1 MSIQHYWPTL
11 NQIDACIHSEAEE
24 LSDALLLAVHN
35 PMQLVSS
42 TFSNTQPEL
51 KTEQDVLEHLLVTNR
66 PIPIVGESGGGKS
79 HLIRWLHAQL
89 KFHPTAK
96 QENWHM
102 VRIPKNATM
111 RQVLT
116 LILGDLQ
123 GEVFDSARKKIE
135 DVGTKL
141 SDELM
146 QDIFFTFLCEAL
158 RNNALDCRDKAK
170 RAQQNQDREA
180 LSLLKI
186 QATFTKHLSTCFAD
200 PVFQQAFSAEDKP
213 IANTIDRLIKSKS
226 YAEVEEKNYAVTCDD
241 FNFLTSY
248 EFEFSDF
255 NLLTKQAIEGLQ
267 LTSSDSKIAMAVEMT
282 NQAVNATTKLI
293 FNHLFQFSNGNFQDL
308 FVEIRTA
315 LKADNRVLVILV
327 EDLAAISAIDDV
339 LIDSLLQEDT
349 YDGVQ
354 TLCPL
359 KSVIATTDSNPT
371 YFARRETI
379 LTRSGFEWRIPNDN
393 DLRMVNVDAQPDIE
407 QVMAF
412 CARYLNAARHGIEAI
427 EAHFADNDDLTVLPV
442 WLSDAAIEQHEKQAL
457 DDFGYC
463 SLISGKGES
472 QKIALFPFNATAIRK
487 LAELKLYRK
496 NGQGEFNRTRFN
508 PRAVI
513 KEILIPILR
522 DNHADFVSE
531 KYPSANFARQHL
543 DLANDSLREW
553 VLREVDKSHNERV
566 MGFVAVYGEGDT
578 LLAQRGCLTNR
589 QAEVFHLPT
598 VFGEE
603 KTQPVKKVVP
613 STSTTAPTSK
623 STNSASLNRASTTS
637 GYGIEKSPTV
647 EPLCSACMQSASQ
660 CQCVSLPVAEKDPCA
675 SLEEEVNAWFA
686 EKRRL
691 SADVANDL
699 RKHLFH
705 LLESAPGLTRH
716 SVESAAKWTAW
727 SKLNDS
733 KSSLFQVVLKSA
745 QRYRI
750 AVPKAMAE
758 DQKPVL
764 HFCLASEVNNS
775 NESFALK
782 QQALAILRYAYYQ
795 KKGQGWDY
803 PQGFEDYTRYMD
815 FVQRWVPQ
823 AIQVCV
829 DYVRLDAP
837 LILARQWD
845 IARALGLKPEHKM
858 PKCMDLFVQEAEHIR
873 DRLVT
878 PINDDFAQLQ
888 EELLI
893 AWTQTRAE
901 MLKRL
906 ACKQKTGDPVAIEL
920 SAFQVAFKA
929 MKAHQGELFNASQ
942 RQLVKNALDH
952 VSPKLKQLASFTL
965 ECEKSD
971 ELRESLDTLREVY
984 KSLPREVCSDA
995 WGQLDARSMTVEA
1008 LQKTYKWDLITHA
1021 RKFEQ
1026 STDQVEQIELLYQID
1041 GDNLNLWC
1049 QVLDEWLEVSKYSL
1063 PRLEKLNQARGS
1075 DQLEQLEQ
1083 AVDLRLAEMSDNL
1096 SYLQEQA
1103 AEQSMSALVA
1113 NDALEVDV
1121 ENEEPAQ

>member
-1 MSIQHYWPTL
+1 
-11 NQIDACIHSEAEE
+11 
-24 LSDALLLAVHN
+24 
-35 PMQLVSS
+35 
-42 TFSNTQPEL
+42 
-51 KTEQDVLEHLLVTNR
+51 
-66 PIPIVGESGGGKS
+66 
-79 HLIRWLHAQL
+79 
-89 KFHPTAK
+89 
-96 QENWHM
+96 
-102 VRIPKNATM
+102 
-111 RQVLT
+111 
-116 LILGDLQ
+116 
-123 GEVFDSARKKIE
+123 
-135 DVGTKL
+135 
-141 SDELM
+141 M

-158 RNNALDCRDKAK
+158 RNNALDFRDKAK
-170 RAQQNQDREA
+170 QAQLNQDREA
-180 LSLLKI
+180 LSLLKM

-200 PVFQQAFSAEDKP
+200 PMFQQAFSAQDKP

-226 YAEVEEKNYAVTCDD
+226 YAEVEEKNYVVTSED

-248 EFEFSDF
+248 EFEFADF

-267 LTSSDSKIAMAVEMT
+267 LTSSDSKVAMAVEMT
-282 NQAVNATTKLI
+282 NQSVNAATKLI

-393 DLRMVNVDAQPDIE
+393 DLRMVNVDVQPDIE
-407 QVMAF
+407 QVTAF
-412 CARYLNAARHGIEAI
+412 CARYLNAARHGIESI
-427 EAHFADNDDLTVLPV
+427 EAHFADNDDLTALPV
-442 WLSDAAIEQHEKQAL
+442 WFSEETIEQHEKQAL

-472 QKIALFPFNATAIRK
+472 QEIALFPFNATAIRK

-496 NGQGEFNRTRFN
+496 NGRGEFNRTRFN

-522 DNHADFVSE
+522 DNHADFE
-531 KYPSANFARQHL
+531 RANYPSANFAKQHI
-543 DLANDSLREW
+543 DLANNSLREW
-553 VLREVDKSHNERV
+553 VLRDVEKTYIERV
-566 MGFVAVYGEGDT
+566 MGFVAVYGEGELHSD
-578 LLAQRGCLTNR
+578 LRASLTNR
-589 QAEVFHLPT
+589 QAEVFQLPA

-603 KTQPVKKVVP
+603 KMQPAKKVAI
-613 STSTTAPTSK
+613 STVTAAPTSAT
-623 STNSASLNRASTTS
+623 TNSASNSVSTPV
-637 GYGIEKSPTV
+637 GYHIDKSPTV
-647 EPLCSACMQSASQ
+647 ESPCSTCMQPASHCQCSA
-660 CQCVSLPVAEKDPCA
+660 VAVDPCA
-675 SLEEEVNAWFA
+675 HLEEEVNAWFA

-691 SADVANDL
+691 NASIANDL
-699 RKHLFH
+699 RRHLYTM
-705 LLESAPGLTRH
+705 LETAPGLTRY
-716 SVESAAKWTAW
+716 SVESTDKWTAW
-727 SKLNDS
+727 SKLNES
-733 KSSLFQVVLKSA
+733 KSSLFQVALKSA

-758 DQKPVL
+758 DHNPVL
-764 HFCLASEVNNS
+764 YFCSVNDVNNS

-782 QQALAILRYAYYQ
+782 QQTLAILRYDYYQ
-795 KKGQGWDY
+795 SKGQGWTY
-803 PQGFEDYTRYMD
+803 PQGFEDYIHYMN
-815 FVQRWVPQ
+815 FVQRWVPKAMQ
-823 AIQVCV
+823 ACV

-837 LILARQWD
+837 LILAKLWD
-845 IARALGLKPEHKM
+845 IARALGLKPVHTQRACIE
-858 PKCMDLFVQEAEHIR
+858 LFVQDAEHIR

-888 EELLI
+888 EELLS
-893 AWTQTRAE
+893 AWTQARAE

-906 ACKQKTGDPVAIEL
+906 ACKQKIGAPVAIEF
-920 SAFQVAFKA
+920 SAFRTAFNA

-942 RQLVKNALDH
+942 RQLVKNALAH
-952 VSPKLKQLASFTL
+952 VSPKLKQLACFTQ

-971 ELRESLDTLREVY
+971 ELRESLDILREVY
-984 KSLPREVCSDA
+984 KSLPSEVCTDA
-995 WGQLDARSMTVEA
+995 WGKLDARSMRVET
-1008 LQKTYKWDLITHA
+1008 LQNTYKWDLITHA
-1021 RKFEQ
+1021 RKFGE
-1026 STDQVEQIELLYQID
+1026 SADQVEQIELLYQID

-1063 PRLEKLNQARGS
+1063 SRLEKLNQARGS

-1083 AVDLRLAEMSDNL
+1083 AVDVQLAEMSDNL
-1096 SYLQEQA
+1096 DYLQEQA

-1113 NDALEVDV
+1113 NGVLEGDV

>member
-1 MSIQHYWPTL
+1 MSTQHYWPSL
-11 NQIDACIHSEAEE
+11 NQIAACIHSEAEE

-35 PMQLVSS
+35 PMQLVST
-42 TFSNTQPEL
+42 TFSNSKPEL
-51 KTEQDVLEHLLVTNR
+51 KTEQNVLEHLLVTNR
-66 PIPIVGESGGGKS
+66 PMPIVGESGGGKS

-96 QENWHM
+96 QENWHI

-116 LILGDLQ
+116 LMLGDLQ

-141 SDELM
+141 SGELM

-158 RNNALDCRDKAK
+158 RNNALDFRDKAK
-170 RAQQNQDREA
+170 QAQLNQDREA
-180 LSLLKI
+180 LSLLKM

-200 PVFQQAFSAEDKP
+200 PVFQQAFSAQDKP

-226 YAEVEEKNYAVTCDD
+226 YAEVEEKNYVVTSDD

-248 EFEFSDF
+248 EFEFADF

-267 LTSSDSKIAMAVEMT
+267 LTSSDSKVAMAVEMT
-282 NQAVNATTKLI
+282 NQAVNDATKLI

-379 LTRSGFEWRIPNDN
+379 LTRSGLEWRIPNDN
-393 DLRMVNVDAQPDIE
+393 DLRMVNVDVQPDIE
-407 QVMAF
+407 QVTAF
-412 CARYLNAARHGIEAI
+412 CARYLNAARHGIESI
-427 EAHFADNDDLTVLPV
+427 EAHFADNDDLTALPV
-442 WLSDAAIEQHEKQAL
+442 WFSEDTIEQHEKQAL

-472 QKIALFPFNATAIRK
+472 QEIALFPFNATAIRK

-496 NGQGEFNRTRFN
+496 NGRGEFNRTRFN

-522 DNHADFVSE
+522 DNHADFE
-531 KYPSANFARQHL
+531 QANYPSANFAKQHI
-543 DLANDSLREW
+543 DLANNSLREW
-553 VLREVDKSHNERV
+553 VLRDVEKAYIERV
-566 MGFVAVYGEGDT
+566 MGFVAVYGEGELHSD
-578 LLAQRGCLTNR
+578 LRASLTNR
-589 QAEVFHLPT
+589 QAEVFQLPA

-603 KTQPVKKVVP
+603 IMQPAKKVA
-613 STSTTAPTSK
+613 TSTVTAAPTSA
-623 STNSASLNRASTTS
+623 TPNRASNSVSTPA
-637 GYGIEKSPTV
+637 GYHIDKSPTV
-647 EPLCSACMQSASQ
+647 ESPCSTCMQSASH
-660 CQCVSLPVAEKDPCA
+660 CQCSAVAVDPCA
-675 SLEEEVNAWFA
+675 YLEEEVNAWFA

-691 SADVANDL
+691 NASIANDL
-699 RKHLFH
+699 RRHLYTM
-705 LLESAPGLTRH
+705 LETAPGLTRY
-716 SVESAAKWTAW
+716 SVESTDKWTAW
-727 SKLNDS
+727 SKLNES
-733 KSSLFQVVLKSA
+733 KSSLFQVALKSA

-758 DQKPVL
+758 DQNPVL
-764 HFCLASEVNNS
+764 YFCSVNDVNNS

-782 QQALAILRYAYYQ
+782 QQTLAILRYDYYQ
-795 KKGQGWDY
+795 SKGQGWTY
-803 PQGFEDYTRYMD
+803 PQGFEDYIHYMD
-815 FVQRWVPQ
+815 FVQRWVPKAMQ
-823 AIQVCV
+823 ACV
-829 DYVRLDAP
+829 DYMRLDAP
-837 LILARQWD
+837 LILAKLWD
-845 IARALGLKPEHKM
+845 IARALGLKPVHTQRACIE
-858 PKCMDLFVQEAEHIR
+858 LFVQDAEHIR

-888 EELLI
+888 EELLN
-893 AWTQTRAE
+893 AWTQARAE

-906 ACKQKTGDPVAIEL
+906 ACKQKVGAPVAIEF
-920 SAFQVAFKA
+920 SAFRTAFNA

-952 VSPKLKQLASFTL
+952 VSPKLKQLATFTR

-971 ELRESLDTLREVY
+971 ELRESLDILRDVY
-984 KSLPREVCSDA
+984 KSLPREVCTDA
-995 WGQLDARSMTVEA
+995 WGKLDARSMRVET
-1008 LQKTYKWDLITHA
+1008 LQNTYKWDLITHA
-1021 RKFEQ
+1021 RKFGQ
-1026 STDQVEQIELLYQID
+1026 SADQVEQIELLYQID
-1041 GDNLNLWC
+1041 GDTLNLWC

-1083 AVDLRLAEMSDNL
+1083 AVDMKLAEMSDNL
-1096 SYLQEQA
+1096 DYLQDQA
-1103 AEQSMSALVA
+1103 EEQSKSVT
-1113 NDALEVDV
+1113 NCALEVDV

>member
-11 NQIDACIHSEAEE
+11 NQIAACIHSEAEE

-35 PMQLVSS
+35 PMQLVST

-51 KTEQDVLEHLLVTNR
+51 KTEQNLLDHLLVTNR

-79 HLIRWLHAQL
+79 HLIRWLHAHL

-96 QENWHM
+96 QENWHI

-116 LILGDLQ
+116 LMLGDLQ
-123 GEVFDSARKKIE
+123 GEVFESARKKIDE
-135 DVGTKL
+135 VGTKL
-141 SDELM
+141 SDQFM
-146 QDIFFTFLCEAL
+146 QDMFFSFLCEAL
-158 RNNALDCRDKAK
+158 RKSHQESLDKAK
-170 RAQQNQDREA
+170 QAQQDQDKDA
-180 LSLLKI
+180 LQQWKS
-186 QATFTKHLSTCFAD
+186 QSTFTKHLSICFGD
-200 PVFQQAFSAEDKP
+200 PVFQKAFADSDKP
-213 IANTIDRLIKSKS
+213 MANTIERLIKSKS

-267 LTSSDSKIAMAVEMT
+267 LTSSDSKVVIAVDVT
-282 NQAVNATTKLI
+282 NQAVNAATKLI

-393 DLRMVNVDAQPDIE
+393 DLRMVNVDVQPDIE
-407 QVMAF
+407 QVTAF

-427 EAHFADNDDLTVLPV
+427 EAHFADNDDLTALPV

-463 SLISGKGES
+463 SFTSGKGES
-472 QKIALFPFNATAIRK
+472 QEIALFPFNATAIRK
-487 LAELKLYRK
+487 MAELKLYRK

-522 DNHADFVSE
+522 DNHADFE
-531 KYPSANFARQHL
+531 QANYPSANFAKQHI
-543 DLANDSLREW
+543 DLANNSLREW
-553 VLREVDKSHNERV
+553 VLRDVEKAYIERV
-566 MGFVAVYGEGDT
+566 MGFVAVYGEGE
-578 LLAQRGCLTNR
+578 LLSDLRSSLTNR
-589 QAEVFHLPT
+589 QAEVFQLPA

-603 KTQPVKKVVP
+603 IIKPIIESIIDKPTCQTCKQPLNRCQCSVVP
-613 STSTTAPTSK
+613 EAV
-623 STNSASLNRASTTS
+623 L
-637 GYGIEKSPTV
+637 
-647 EPLCSACMQSASQ
+647 
-660 CQCVSLPVAEKDPCA
+660 DPCA
-675 SLEEEVNAWFA
+675 HLEKAVNEWFA
-686 EKRRL
+686 EKSRL
-691 SADVANDL
+691 SSSIANDL
-699 RKHLFH
+699 RRHLYTM
-705 LLESAPGLTRH
+705 LENAPGLTRY
-716 SVESAAKWTAW
+716 SVESTDKWTAW

-758 DQKPVL
+758 DQNPVL
-764 HFCLASEVNNS
+764 YFCSVNDVNNS

-782 QQALAILRYAYYQ
+782 QQTLAILRYDFYQ
-795 KKGQGWDY
+795 RKGKGWNY
-803 PQGFEDYTRYMD
+803 SQGFEDYIHYMD
-815 FVQRWVPQ
+815 FVQRWVPKAMQ
-823 AIQVCV
+823 ACV

-837 LILARQWD
+837 KILAKQWD
-845 IARALGLKPEHKM
+845 IARALGLKPVHTQRACIE
-858 PKCMDLFVQEAEHIR
+858 LFVQDAEHIR
-873 DRLVT
+873 ARLAA
-878 PINDDFAQLQ
+878 PISPSFAQLQ
-888 EELLI
+888 NELLDSW
-893 AWTQTRAE
+893 AQVRSE

-906 ACKQKTGDPVAIEL
+906 ACSQKGAAPVAIEF
-920 SAFQVAFKA
+920 SAFRTAFKA
-929 MKAHQGELFNASQ
+929 MKAHQGDLFNASQ

-952 VSPKLKQLASFTL
+952 VSPKLKQLASFTQ
-965 ECEKSD
+965 ECETSE

-984 KSLPREVCSDA
+984 KSLPIEVCADT
-995 WGQLDARSMTVEA
+995 WGQLDARSKRLET
-1008 LQKTYKWDLITHA
+1008 LQKAYRWDLITLA
-1021 RKFEQ
+1021 RRFGQ
-1026 STDQVEQIELLYQID
+1026 CTGQVEQIELLYQID
-1041 GDNLNLWC
+1041 GDNLNLWY
-1049 QVLDEWLEVSKYSL
+1049 QVLDEWLEITKYSL

-1075 DQLEQLEQ
+1075 DQLELLEQ
-1083 AVDLRLAEMSDNL
+1083 AVDVQLAEMSDNL
-1096 SYLQEQA
+1096 GYLQGQA
-1103 AEQSMSALVA
+1103 ANASIDENAEV
-1113 NDALEVDV
+1113 EVDA
-1121 ENEEPAQ
+1121 ESEEPAE

>member
-1 MSIQHYWPTL
+1 MSIQHYWPSL
-11 NQIDACIHSEAEE
+11 NQIAACIHSEAEE

-35 PMQLVSS
+35 PMQLVTT

-51 KTEQDVLEHLLVTNR
+51 KTEQNLLDHLLVTNR
-66 PIPIVGESGGGKS
+66 PMPIVGESGGGKS

-96 QENWHM
+96 QENWHI

-116 LILGDLQ
+116 LMLGDLQ

-141 SDELM
+141 SGELM

-170 RAQQNQDREA
+170 QAQQNQDREA
-180 LSLLKI
+180 LSLLKM

-200 PVFQQAFSAEDKP
+200 PVFQQAFSAQDKP

-267 LTSSDSKIAMAVEMT
+267 LTSSDSKVTMAVEMT
-282 NQAVNATTKLI
+282 NQAVNAATKLI

-379 LTRSGFEWRIPNDN
+379 LTRSGFEWRIPSDN
-393 DLRMVNVDAQPDIE
+393 DLRMVNVDVQPDIE
-407 QVMAF
+407 QVTAF
-412 CARYLNAARHGIEAI
+412 CARYLNAARHGIEEI
-427 EAHFADNDDLTVLPV
+427 EAHFAKNDDLTALPV

-463 SLISGKGES
+463 SLISNKGES
-472 QKIALFPFNATAIRK
+472 QEIALFPFNATAIRK

-513 KEILIPILR
+513 KEMLIPILR
-522 DNHADFVSE
+522 DNNTDFE
-531 KYPSANFARQHL
+531 QANYPSANFAKQHI
-543 DLANDSLREW
+543 DLANNSLREW
-553 VLREVDKSHNERV
+553 VLRDVEKAYIERV
-566 MGFVAVYGEGDT
+566 MGFVAVYGEGESHSD
-578 LLAQRGCLTNR
+578 LRASLTNR
-589 QAEVFHLPT
+589 QAEAFQLPA

-603 KTQPVKKVVP
+603 KTQPAKKVAT
-613 STSTTAPTSK
+613 STAATTPTSATTSSTTYSASTTA
-623 STNSASLNRASTTS
+623 
-637 GYGIEKSPTV
+637 GYHIDKKPTV
-647 EPLCSACMQSASQ
+647 EPPCSACMQPASR
-660 CQCVSLPVAEKDPCA
+660 CQCSKVAEVVVDPCA
-675 SLEEEVNAWFA
+675 HLEEEVNAWFA

-691 SADVANDL
+691 NASIANDL
-699 RKHLFH
+699 RRHLYTM
-705 LLESAPGLTRH
+705 LETAPGLTRY
-716 SVESAAKWTAW
+716 SVESTDKWTAW

-758 DQKPVL
+758 DQNSVL
-764 HFCLASEVNNS
+764 HFCSGNDVNNS

-782 QQALAILRYAYYQ
+782 QQTLAILRYDYYQ
-795 KKGQGWDY
+795 RKGQGWGY
-803 PQGFEDYTRYMD
+803 PQGFEDYIYYMD
-815 FVQRWVPQ
+815 FVQRWVPKAMQ
-823 AIQVCV
+823 ACV

-837 LILARQWD
+837 QILAKLWD
-845 IARALGLKPEHKM
+845 IARALGLKPVHTQRACIE
-858 PKCMDLFVQEAEHIR
+858 LFVQDAEHIR
-873 DRLVT
+873 ARMAA
-878 PINDDFAQLQ
+878 PINASFAQLQ
-888 EELLI
+888 NELLDSW
-893 AWTQTRAE
+893 AQVRGE

-906 ACKQKTGDPVAIEL
+906 ACSQKGAAAVAIEY
-920 SAFQVAFKA
+920 SAFRTAFNA

-952 VSPKLKQLASFTL
+952 VSPKLKQLARFTQ

-971 ELRESLDTLREVY
+971 ELRESLDILREVY
-984 KSLPREVCSDA
+984 KSLPSEVCTDA
-995 WGQLDARSMTVEA
+995 WGKLDTRSMRVET
-1008 LQKTYKWDLITHA
+1008 LQNTYKWDLITHA
-1021 RKFEQ
+1021 RKFGE
-1026 STDQVEQIELLYQID
+1026 SADQVEQIELLYQID

-1063 PRLEKLNQARGS
+1063 SRLEKLNQARGS

-1083 AVDLRLAEMSDNL
+1083 AVDVQLAEMSDNL
-1096 SYLQEQA
+1096 DYLQEQA

-1113 NDALEVDV
+1113 NGALEVDV